1 LSGSRRRASAKTSR
15 EGQPGRRAGAA
26 TKKRAAQSVRAMPRP
41 RLLAR
46 FGERVRAFRTAAEMS
61 QADLAAA
68 AGMRQPYV
76 ADIERGVINPTLTTI
91 AALAAGLGV
100 AMNDLV

>member
-1 LSGSRRRASAKTSR
+1 MSGSGRRLSGKTLR
-15 EGQPGRRAGAA
+15 KGPPRRRAGAG
-26 TKKRAAQSVRAMPRP
+26 TKKRATQAVRTTPRP
-41 RLLAR
+41 KLLAL

-100 AMNDLV
+100 ARSDLV

>member
-1 LSGSRRRASAKTSR
+1 MSAQTSR
-15 EGQPGRRAGAA
+15 KGQPRRGTGAG
-26 TKKRAAQSVRAMPRP
+26 TKKRATQSVRALPRP
-41 RLLAR
+41 RLLAQ
-46 FGERVRAFRTAAEMS
+46 FGERVRAFRTTAEMS

-100 AMNDLV
+100 ALSDLV

>member
-1 LSGSRRRASAKTSR
+1 MSGSRRRVSGKTSR
-15 EGQPGRRAGAA
+15 KGQTRPRTGAA
-26 TKKRAAQSVRAMPRP
+26 MKKRAARPVRATPRP
-41 RLLAR
+41 RLLAQ

-61 QADLAAA
+61 QANLAAA

-91 AALAAGLGV
+91 AAIAAGLGV
-100 AMNDLV
+100 AMRDLV